1 VTLAYD
7 PKEDENILQQIRA
20 RVSSIPTSSPYLEAQ
35 KEAER
40 ALLAESANAEKAA
53 KLAAM
58 QAEAPLLAA
67 TAAEGEPAP
76 EAATEPSAG

>member
-35 KEAER
+35 KETER
-40 ALLAESANAEKAA
+40 AAKQAA
-53 KLAAM
+53 LE
-58 QAEAPLLAA
+58 AEAPLLAA
-67 TAAEGEPAP
+67 TAGNTPAP
-76 EAATEPSAG
+76 DAGPTSPEG